1 MYMDI
6 FKDIKKNTSL
16 KDKNKD
22 KSTSPTDS
30 TYEKYV
36 KIGESIGDAITSK
49 WNSQKEPG
57 KVYVKN
63 RRVHHGEVGT
73 AMGISEAFKNS
84 DPTIAGII
92 SGIGKGLIK
101 DDIADKEKWF
111 TFKKK
116 EEESGEKQQEKG

>member
-6 FKDIKKNTSL
+6 LKDIKKNISL

-22 KSTSPTDS
+22 ESTSPSDL
-30 TYEKYV
+30 TYEKSV
-36 KIGESIGDAITSK
+36 KIGESIGDVITSK

-73 AMGISEAFKNS
+73 TMGISEAFKDS
-84 DPTIAGII
+84 DPTITGII

-116 EEESGEKQQEKG
+116 EEEESGEKQQ